1 MAPLEF
7 VQLSTPDLESSV
19 AFAAPERAA
28 SSRGLSRPASAPV
41 LHLDLHRFTPS
52 ASLRRQQS
60 AAAPAPSSPS
70 MMRSG
75 SRAFVRPSS
84 GLHRG
89 GASTSA
95 LHRPASAAKK
105 ARPAYDPRM
114 IRPASAAPKTP
125 AAAKLDRLLADEKAP
140 VVSVTPLSDRVA
152 AGELRERG
160 STNRKMGEREVRPYS
175 AGTVGKKGLGGFFRA
190 RESMLTATSVAETTE
205 SEKLSDR
212 RSAHRRLGLVAQRA
226 TGDEKLDAQRE
237 ELARKVHAV
246 VSTQQQ
252 RGFSASNLSS
262 KLKYEVGHN
271 PFVQDAAGEVG
282 WMEEAR
288 AAEAADDDRSP
299 GAATNRTTRRA
310 SRGHPTE

>member
-19 AFAAPERAA
+19 AFTAPERAA

-70 MMRSG
+70 MMRLG

-89 GASTSA
+89 GASASA

-125 AAAKLDRLLADEKAP
+125 AAAKLDRLLADDKAP
-140 VVSVTPLSDRVA
+140 ASVTPLSDRVA

-190 RESMLTATSVAETTE
+190 RESMLTATAVAETTE

-299 GAATNRTTRRA
+299 GATTSSSTR
-310 SRGHPTE
+310 

>member
-89 GASTSA
+89 GASAGA

-140 VVSVTPLSDRVA
+140 ISVTPLSDRVA
-152 AGELRERG
+152 AGELKALGG
-160 STNRKMGEREVRPYS
+160 STSRKMGEREVRPYS

-190 RESMLTATSVAETTE
+190 RESMLTACLLYTS
-205 SEKLSDR
+205 
-212 RSAHRRLGLVAQRA
+212 
-226 TGDEKLDAQRE
+226 
-237 ELARKVHAV
+237 
-246 VSTQQQ
+246 
-252 RGFSASNLSS
+252 
-262 KLKYEVGHN
+262 
-271 PFVQDAAGEVG
+271 P
-282 WMEEAR
+282 
-288 AAEAADDDRSP
+288 SP
-299 GAATNRTTRRA
+299 RD
-310 SRGHPTE
+310 S